1 MKRREFILALGGA
14 AAAWPL
20 TARAQQPMPVI
31 GFLSGVSPGPFAP
44 FLAAFRQALAETGY
58 VEGRNVQ
65 IEYRWAE
72 GQFERLPALAADLM
86 RNPIA
91 VLAASGDAPAVQ
103 AAKEATA
110 TVPIVFVGGG
120 DPVKLGFVASYNRPG
135 GNITGV
141 NQLTTGLGPKRLGL
155 LREMVPTAATIHV
168 LVNPTYSPT
177 ETHLTEV
184 QEAAR
189 TIGQRIQLV
198 HASTEQDLDAAFAT
212 MAQARASA
220 LLVGADPF
228 FNSRRDQIV
237 ALAARHAIPA
247 IYEWREF
254 AAAGGL
260 MSYGTSLSD
269 AYRQFGNY
277 VGRILRGERPSD
289 LPVLQLTRFEFV
301 INLKTAKALG
311 VKIPD
316 TLLAR

>member
-91 VLAASGDAPAVQ
+91 VLAASGGAPAVQ

-135 GNITGV
+135 GNVTGV

-168 LVNPTYSPT
+168 LVNPT
-177 ETHLTEV
+177 
-184 QEAAR
+184 
-189 TIGQRIQLV
+189 
-198 HASTEQDLDAAFAT
+198 
-212 MAQARASA
+212 
-220 LLVGADPF
+220 
-228 FNSRRDQIV
+228 
-237 ALAARHAIPA
+237 
-247 IYEWREF
+247 
-254 AAAGGL
+254 
-260 MSYGTSLSD
+260 
-269 AYRQFGNY
+269 
-277 VGRILRGERPSD
+277 
-289 LPVLQLTRFEFV
+289 
-301 INLKTAKALG
+301 
-311 VKIPD
+311 
-316 TLLAR
+316 